1 MHHLWTVF
9 MCFGSFLPMMY
20 GLSNILPNEL
30 GDTCIHEIPRDC
42 SDIKHCIDTT
52 RNQSPTSGVYTI
64 QPSTYS
70 QPFYVY
76 CDMDT
81 DGGGWTVF
89 QKRLDGSVG
98 FYNGWSSYKYG
109 FGNINSE
116 YWLGNE
122 KLFYLTA
129 QSNYELR
136 VDLSDFEGNERY
148 ARYDS
153 FRLGDEA
160 TYYELLLGAYS
171 GNAGDSLGAL
181 RGMSFSTKDA
191 DHDLAGGGSCA
202 KTHKGAWW
210 YTACYQQGSNLN
222 GLYHGGPYT
231 SFQDGVVWLS
241 WHGYTYSLKT
251 TAMKVR
257 RLNPF

>member
-1 MHHLWTVF
+1 MVELF
-9 MCFGSFLPMMY
+9 SFLQVYMKSH
-20 GLSNILPNEL
+20 GTVLKSSTASILLAINPYKWCL
-30 GDTCIHEIPRDC
+30 HHPTLYI
-42 SDIKHCIDTT
+42 
-52 RNQSPTSGVYTI
+52 QSTVLL
-64 QPSTYS
+64 
-70 QPFYVY
+70 Y

-171 GNAGDSLGAL
+171 GNAG
-181 RGMSFSTKDA
+181 K
-191 DHDLAGGGSCA
+191 
-202 KTHKGAWW
+202 
-210 YTACYQQGSNLN
+210 
-222 GLYHGGPYT
+222 
-231 SFQDGVVWLS
+231 
-241 WHGYTYSLKT
+241 
-251 TAMKVR
+251 
-257 RLNPF
+257 